1 MADNGALRATP
12 AATGSEKMS
21 SGAKEGFFLHKK
33 FINLT
38 IGSFQNC
45 EEGKNMLPKHLVK
58 TMLVSMVA
66 LGLGAGALALFAQE
80 TPPPAP
86 QANNIVLR
94 PIPTAVAHTL
104 DNERLRVFP
113 GTVRARRRVQ
123 LGFSVP
129 GLLRTLNAR
138 EGRVIQKG
146 EILARL
152 DQRDFKHAL
161 DAARAKCSYAEHELE
176 RFRRLLAKN
185 VATQGDYEN
194 VQTAYEV
201 ALAELR
207 TREKALADTELPA
220 PFEGVVV
227 SRNVENYEHVQAKQP
242 ILSFQDI
249 STIEVVIQIPERLIA
264 REGVSGFRNLLVHF
278 DADVEPQRWLQAR
291 VREYSAESDPV
302 TRSYEV
308 VVSLARPEN
317 VMVYPG
323 MTASVKARM
332 PAREQAARP
341 DAATFVPVEALW
353 QGPDGKQYVWVI
365 DPQGG
370 NPRKQEVE
378 ATVLT
383 GDSVKILK
391 GLRAGTHVAVAGVHT
406 LREESLVRPMA
417 AGKEGLDG

>member
-1 MADNGALRATP
+1 MKSPWR
-12 AATGSEKMS
+12 
-21 SGAKEGFFLHKK
+21 
-33 FINLT
+33 
-38 IGSFQNC
+38 NC
-45 EEGKNMLPKHLVK
+45 
-58 TMLVSMVA
+58 
-66 LGLGAGALALFAQE
+66 
-80 TPPPAP
+80 AP
-86 QANNIVLR
+86 
-94 PIPTAVAHTL
+94 
-104 DNERLRVFP
+104 
-113 GTVRARRRVQ
+113 ARRRW
-123 LGFSVP
+123 P
-129 GLLRTLNAR
+129 
-138 EGRVIQKG
+138 IQSCPP
-146 EILARL
+146 LSR
-152 DQRDFKHAL
+152 
-161 DAARAKCSYAEHELE
+161 
-176 RFRRLLAKN
+176 
-185 VATQGDYEN
+185 
-194 VQTAYEV
+194 
-201 ALAELR
+201 
-207 TREKALADTELPA
+207 
-220 PFEGVVV
+220 GVVV

-308 VVSLARPEN
+308 VVLPRAPRKRHGLSGNDRLGESADARQGN
-317 VMVYPG
+317 
-323 MTASVKARM
+323 R
-332 PAREQAARP
+332 RARP